1 MADASPASDGV
12 GVMTPEQTEVL
23 AKLREIESQ
32 AGLLLEE
39 FPNLQ
44 SLQRIR
50 INHIVGLAGYLRTM
64 IGHQLTLVK
73 KQQSG

>member
-1 MADASPASDGV
+1 MTDALPLSHRGGIV
-12 GVMTPEQTEVL
+12 TPEQTEVL

-32 AGLLLEE
+32 ASLLLEE

-64 IGHQLTLVK
+64 VGSQLTLVR
-73 KQQSG
+73 KQAG

>member
-1 MADASPASDGV
+1 MYIPASDPSGIV
-12 GVMTPEQTEVL
+12 TPEQTEVL

-32 AGLLLEE
+32 AALLLEE

-64 IGHQLTLVK
+64 VGSQLTLVK
-73 KQQSG
+73 KQNV

>member
-1 MADASPASDGV
+1 MIDANRVAYRGGTV
-12 GVMTPEQTEVL
+12 TPEQTEVL

-64 IGHQLTLVK
+64 VGSQLTLVK
-73 KQQSG
+73 KLNV

>member
-1 MADASPASDGV
+1 MTDAHPASDGGYTV
-12 GVMTPEQTEVL
+12 TPEQTEVL

-32 AGLLLEE
+32 AALLLEE
-39 FPNLQ
+39 FPALQ

-73 KQQSG
+73 KHQEG

>member
-1 MADASPASDGV
+1 
-12 GVMTPEQTEVL
+12 MTPEQTEVL

>member
-1 MADASPASDGV
+1 MANAHRVSHGGGAV
-12 GVMTPEQTEVL
+12 TPEQTEVL

-32 AGLLLEE
+32 AGLLLED

-73 KQQSG
+73 KQTG

>member
-1 MADASPASDGV
+1 MINACLVSHRG
-12 GVMTPEQTEVL
+12 GTMTPEQTEVL

-32 AGLLLEE
+32 AALLLED
-39 FPNLQ
+39 FPDLQ

-64 IGHQLTLVK
+64 VGSQLTLVK
-73 KQQSG
+73 KQNA

>member
-1 MADASPASDGV
+1 MADAHPASGAHV
-12 GVMTPEQTEVL
+12 VTPEQTEVL

-39 FPNLQ
+39 FPSLQ

-64 IGHQLTLVK
+64 IGSQVTLVR
-73 KQQSG
+73 KQVG